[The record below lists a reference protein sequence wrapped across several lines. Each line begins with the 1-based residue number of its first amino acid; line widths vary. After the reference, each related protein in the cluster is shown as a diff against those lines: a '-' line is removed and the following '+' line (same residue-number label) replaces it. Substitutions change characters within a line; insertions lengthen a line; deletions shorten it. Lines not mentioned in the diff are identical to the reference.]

1 MKLGKK
7 LCNGRHRRRQRAGRA
22 TRIRHLPPFW
32 RSTWTDRM
40 HHLHHLVLLFSFALF
55 FFSLTRSSSSR
66 KQNARANVILPQEK
80 RPPPPPFSF
89 PTLAPHIHRHRTTL
103 MNPFLCRSSSIS
115 PSVDQFGTGFLW
127 TQLEPPKAIRPS
139 PAKKKQTK
147 TKPNQTKS
155 KEIKNRAPHNDDR
168 VARPQRVMTR
178 MN

>member
-1 MKLGKK
+1 MVKLGKK

-22 TRIRHLPPFW
+22 TRIRHLPPS
-32 RSTWTDRM
+32 RSP
-40 HHLHHLVLLFSFALF
+40 LF
-55 FFSLTRSSSSR
+55 FCVVIFLFSLTRSSSSR

-115 PSVDQFGTGFLW
+115 RSVDQFGTGFLW

-139 PAKKKQTK
+139 PAKKK
-147 TKPNQTKS
+147 NQTKS
-155 KEIKNRAPHNDDR
+155 NEIKGNQKPSA
-168 VARPQRVMTR
+168 A
-178 MN
+178 